1 MALSQKGNRACDD
14 FRVSRISESAD
25 KSVKDLRTD
34 PRSDNQLH
42 REDARERV
50 FVRAHREHVSGP
62 RVVHELYRE
71 SDSTRPPEETKD
83 DDQEHLERGRGNVA
97 NRCVEKYQGKIDS
110 IFASIL
116 RYQEQGAL
124 QLARDRRK
132 PRRQY
137 DKSHP
142 GERNER
148 PTDQYKRRLLENS
161 NRLREPISK
170 DRRRLDV
177 YNAKRKSQVQSERF
191 KKADSLTCEKSEN
204 QQESLSA
211 FTPPQ
216 FGHESAEAWRQSL
229 HDKGTIRSCISGND
243 SNIFENVPAQ
253 HQESISNVRTKLSIN
268 NFQKYETKSIY
279 IRQSDDDKNRQRSP
293 YLRHCGGW
301 YRGVSVRG
309 GARHLQSGLG
319 RLDCLGSS
327 YVN

>member
-1 MALSQKGNRACDD
+1 MAPSQKGNRACDD
-14 FRVSRISESAD
+14 FRLSGFSESAD
-25 KSVKDLRTD
+25 KSAKDLRTD
-34 PRSDNQLH
+34 SRSDNQLH
-42 REDARERV
+42 CEDARERV
-50 FVRAHREHVSGP
+50 FVRAHRQYVPGT

-71 SDSTRPPEETKD
+71 SDSARPPEETKD
-83 DDQEHLERGRGNVA
+83 DDQEHIDRGGSNIA
-97 NRCVEKYQGKIDS
+97 DRCIEKYQGKIDS

-132 PRRQY
+132 PRRKY
-137 DKSHP
+137 DQSHP

-148 PTDQYKRRLLENS
+148 PIDQHKWRLLENS

-177 YNAKRKSQVQSERF
+177 YNAKRGPQVQSKRF
-191 KKADSLTCEKSEN
+191 EKASSFTCQAREN
-204 QQESLSA
+204 KQESLSSL
-211 FTPPQ
+211 TPPQ
-216 FGHESAEAWRQSL
+216 FSHESAEAWCQSL
-229 HDKGTIRSCISGND
+229 HDKGTIRSRISGND
-243 SNIFENVPAQ
+243 SHIFEDVPTE
-253 HQESISNVRTKLSIN
+253 HPESISNVRTKLSIN
-268 NFQKYETKSIY
+268 NFQTYESKSMVV
-279 IRQSDDDKNRQRSP
+279 RQNDTEENRKRSP

-301 YRGVSVRG
+301 NRGVRIRG